1 MEREPLKLEVKR
13 LLISE
18 LDLRGRSE
26 ADIADDAPL
35 FGGGLGLDSL
45 DALQLA
51 AALEERFS
59 ISIPDG
65 DAAQVIFASVE
76 AIVNHIITVSA
87 AHE

>member
-18 LDLRGRSE
+18 LDLRGKSE
-26 ADIADDAPL
+26 TDIADDAPL
-35 FGGGLGLDSL
+35 FGEGLGLDSL

-51 AALEERFS
+51 AALEERFG
-59 ISIPDG
+59 ISIPEG
-65 DAAQVIFASVE
+65 DAAKVIFASVD
-76 AIVNHIITVSA
+76 AITTHILSVSA

>member
-1 MEREPLKLEVKR
+1 MEREPLKREVKQ

-18 LDLRGRSE
+18 LDLRGKSE

-35 FGGGLGLDSL
+35 FGDGLGLDSL

-51 AALEERFS
+51 AALEERYG
-59 ISIPDG
+59 ISIPEG
-65 DAAQVIFASVE
+65 EAAREIFASVN
-76 AIVNHIITVSA
+76 AITTHILSVSA